1 MKRIKQANHNNQNQS
16 KGKQNTIEP
25 TASCKL
31 QVAGLLGLLPVAT
44 CSLRVAATASAVSD
58 AAQPQSQPP
67 KIKNIYT
74 TTTKKKHKSSRAAAF
89 CGMHPYK
96 VISVARCRNVKR
108 LTGSALT
115 LYIPRAQHWDGTAT
129 KRRREGGGR
138 GFVWWHVAINLSS
151 WHGLTFAANVK
162 GRNFYNRNI
171 CRKTPT
177 KAVPLPPTSPLSL
190 LLLPSPSPLLAP
202 RVVAA

>member
-58 AAQPQSQPP
+58 EAQPQSQPP
-67 KIKNIYT
+67 KNENIYT
-74 TTTKKKHKSSRAAAF
+74 QQQQKQKSSRAAAF

-129 KRRREGGGR
+129 KRRRERGGG
-138 GFVWWHVAINLSS
+138 GGSVWWHVAINLSS

-177 KAVPLPPTSPLSL
+177 KAVPLPPLSL
-190 LLLPSPSPLLAP
+190 LLPPAPSPLLAP